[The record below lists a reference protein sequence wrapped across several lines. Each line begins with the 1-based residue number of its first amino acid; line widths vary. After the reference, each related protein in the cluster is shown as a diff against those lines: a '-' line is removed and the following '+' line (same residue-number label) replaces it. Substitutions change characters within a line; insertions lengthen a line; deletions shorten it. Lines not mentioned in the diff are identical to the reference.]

1 MSHFFADSAAI
12 FRREA
17 LRYSRDRAYWI
28 GQLVFPL
35 AVVGF
40 IGFGLNDVVELPS
53 GVDYKGHLASGIL
66 MLLVGSGAVGGGFSL
81 IEDRE
86 TGFLRALLIAPVART
101 SIICGKIA
109 ARLVASLVLVFVLI
123 GILTF
128 FTPLHLASPVALV
141 TSVAGV
147 TIVFV
152 SMGISLASRLRRLE
166 SFRLVAALVT
176 VPLYLFSGIFYPIAT
191 LPSAMRLLAYVNPL
205 TYGVDLLRY
214 GLLGVH
220 EFPLVVSMGMMVG
233 LSLLSAA
240 VAVVSFDRSVRR

>member
-1 MSHFFADSAAI
+1 VSHLLADSAAI

-40 IGFGLNDVVELPS
+40 IGFGLNDVVHLPS
-53 GVDYKGHLASGIL
+53 GVDYKAHLASGIL

-86 TGFLRALLIAPVART
+86 TGFLRALLIAPVSRT
-101 SIICGKIA
+101 SIVFGKIA
-109 ARLVASLVLVFVLI
+109 ARLVASLVLVFVLV
-123 GILTF
+123 GILAL

-141 TSVAGV
+141 ASVGGV

-152 SMGISLASRLRRLE
+152 SMGIALASRLRRLE
-166 SFRLVAALVT
+166 SFRLVAALAT
-176 VPLYLFSGIFYPIAT
+176 VPLYLFSGIFYPIET
-191 LPSAMRLLAYVNPL
+191 LPLGMRLLAYANPL
-205 TYGVDLLRY
+205 AYGVDLLRF

-220 EFPLVVSMGMMVG
+220 EFPITLCVSMLTG
-233 LSLLSAA
+233 LSVLSAA
-240 VAVVSFDRSVRR
+240 VAVVGFDRSVRR

>member
-53 GVDYKGHLASGIL
+53 GVDYTGHLASGIL
-66 MLLVGSGAVGGGFSL
+66 MLLVGSSAVGGGFSL

-86 TGFLRALLIAPVART
+86 TGFLRALLIAPVARV
-101 SIICGKIA
+101 SIVFGKIA
-109 ARLVASLVLVFVLI
+109 ARLVASLALVFVLI
-123 GILTF
+123 GILAF
-128 FTPLHLASPVALV
+128 FTPLRLVSPVALV
-141 TSVAGV
+141 TSVASI
-147 TIVFV
+147 TTVFV
-152 SMGISLASRLRRLE
+152 GIGIALGSRLRRLE
-166 SFRLVAALVT
+166 SFRLIAALVT
-176 VPLYLFSGIFYPIAT
+176 VPLYFFSGIFYPIAT
-191 LPSAMRLLAYVNPL
+191 LPLAMRLVAYVNPL

-220 EFPLVVSMGMMVG
+220 EFPLVVSAGMVVG
-233 LSLLSAA
+233 LGALSTA
-240 VAVVSFDRSVRR
+240 VAVFSFDRSVRS